1 MRLRCRGWPTQ
12 RWCAGSI
19 HNLGVT
25 PSITPA
31 FPQRVLITGVSNPLG
46 AEVARRLAT
55 QGPSLFGCD
64 VADPVSA
71 IEEMDFVHAD
81 TRQSVIGKLVRQLR
95 IDTVVHMA
103 ATVASAAE
111 DRLAHETNVIG
122 TMNVLAGCA
131 GPSSPVRRLVV
142 KSSQAVYG
150 AAPGDPSLLT
160 EQVAGSDRPAY
171 GLKRDLLEMEQLAQ
185 EFSLRTSGCS
195 VCMLRLG
202 YRVGEGT
209 KLGSYL
215 SLPIVPTFAG
225 FDPRLQFLHDDDA
238 AEAFVRATM
247 GAHEGVFNVAADGI
261 DGPTDNCA
269 REQRAAPP
277 QQQGQSGRA
286 AARLSP
292 ASAQTHP
299 PTPAPG
305 AHVRDSGH
313 QRVVHAPARDDRPRG
328 HRHESRHGGH
338 PVSVPAGRAGSARP
352 QLPGRRL
359 LVRRGGGRVLPVCGQ
374 GPGFRFLARGEGWAR
389 AQHAP

>member
-1 MRLRCRGWPTQ
+1 M
-12 RWCAGSI
+12 
-19 HNLGVT
+19 
-25 PSITPA
+25 
-31 FPQRVLITGVSNPLG
+31 
-46 AEVARRLAT
+46 ARRLAT
-55 QGPSLFGCD
+55 QVPSLFGCD

-95 IDTVVHMA
+95 IDTVIHMA
-103 ATVASAAE
+103 VTVDSAAE

-150 AAPGDPSLLT
+150 AAPGDPSFLT

-225 FDPRLQFLHDDDA
+225 FDPRLQLLHDDDA

-261 DGPTDNCA
+261 VLLSQAIAIMGGKAAPILPPYGRWLGRLA
-269 REQRAAPP
+269 LRAAGVDLPEHVTDVLAF
-277 QQQGQSGRA
+277 GSVADCSSLA
-286 AARLSP
+286 AAFGWKP
-292 ASAQTHP
+292 AYNTRA
-299 PTPAPG
+299 
-305 AHVRDSGH
+305 VIDS
-313 QRVVHAPARDDRPRG
+313 
-328 HRHESRHGGH
+328 
-338 PVSVPAGRAGSARP
+338 
-352 QLPGRRL
+352 
-359 LVRRGGGRVLPVCGQ
+359 
-374 GPGFRFLARGEGWAR
+374 LARGKDVEVIEAPSPPQEYELQVYLQRRRRRERNG
-389 AQHAP
+389 HAHAALALRR